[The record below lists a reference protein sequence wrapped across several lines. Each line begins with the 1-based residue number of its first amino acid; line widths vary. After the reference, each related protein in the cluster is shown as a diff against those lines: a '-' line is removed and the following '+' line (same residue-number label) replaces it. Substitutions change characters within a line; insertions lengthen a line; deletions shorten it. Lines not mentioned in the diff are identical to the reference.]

1 MKKRWNK
8 KGVGVDQV
16 FIFIITALTFAL
28 ITIFGYKAIA
38 GFLDKGEEVAF
49 VQFKNDLEI
58 AIKQINT
65 EFGAYRLEEFRPPQQ
80 YEKICFVN
88 MDYEKDPGE
97 AGAINE
103 EVISSLTKE
112 MPIAIGVYEDAIG
125 KDGYNSAEENVFLQ
139 PEAPVKIKVHRI
151 ELYDLAD
158 LANPKKVAFLCPKI
172 QGGVFRLGLEGRGDR
187 TRLTIPALI
196 EEQS

>member
-49 VQFKNDLEI
+49 VQFKNDLEV
-58 AIKQINT
+58 AVKQINT
-65 EFGAYRLEEFRPPQQ
+65 EFGAYRLEEFSPPQQ
-80 YEKICFVN
+80 SEKICFVN
-88 MDYEKDPGE
+88 MDYGKDPD
-97 AGAINE
+97 INDGLKG
-103 EVISSLTKE
+103 EVILALTTE
-112 MPIAIGVYEDAIG
+112 MPTAVGVYEDAIG

-151 ELYDLAD
+151 QLYDLETETE
-158 LANPKKVAFLCPKI
+158 VAFLCPKI

-187 TRLTIPALI
+187 TRLTIPTSI